1 MAPLSQASG
10 VLSPTSPVSLN
21 SNASTAE
28 PSTATP
34 QSISSDRETTDLT
47 FAPAAENVSVT
58 SQEVPQLK
66 PDGQEAEI
74 LLLEFKT
81 NMTEQFPFV
90 VIDSDSTSQSLHNER
105 PLLWKAIMGA
115 ASHGNSDR
123 QMALGANLLEDLTTR
138 LLLKAEKSLDLLQ
151 ALLVFIAW

>member
-1 MAPLSQASG
+1 M
-10 VLSPTSPVSLN
+10 
-21 SNASTAE
+21 
-28 PSTATP
+28 
-34 QSISSDRETTDLT
+34 
-47 FAPAAENVSVT
+47 
-58 SQEVPQLK
+58 PQLE
-66 PDGQEAEI
+66 PDEQEAEI
-74 LLLEFKT
+74 LLLEFKK

-105 PLLWKAIMGA
+105 PLLWKAIMVA

-123 QMALGANLLEDLTTR
+123 QMALGATLLEDLTTR